1 MISHISNLEVG
12 VEGKEEAKKNS
23 SLKFQKGLSVLFIL
37 ISLVFFCPALT
48 DSGHFYFY
56 LPWPGSS

>member
-23 SLKFQKGLSVLFIL
+23 SLKLQKGLSILFIL
-37 ISLVFFCPALT
+37 ISLVLFSQALT
-48 DSGHFYFY
+48 DSEHFY
-56 LPWPGSS
+56 LPWPGSL